1 VLTPP
6 YTHLLALLAIR
17 LERHIGPRVT
27 MSYENK
33 DRDLDTPMEWGRDNE
48 LDRNTS
54 KSRDPGPATM
64 WAGAGEVG
72 SENVDQVILEPKRLS
87 MIRVVALTVIMILT
101 YFLGVSAFTRASDKL
116 MKRRYR
122 HKQSLSMFPGCLKI
136 LISPNFKPNG
146 WSRHIRW
153 LTPVVYCFQVV

>member
-6 YTHLLALLAIR
+6 YTHLLVIIVIR
-17 LERHIGPRVT
+17 LERHGPRVA

-48 LDRNTS
+48 LDRDTS
-54 KSRDPGPATM
+54 KSRDVGPAAM

-72 SENVDQVILEPKRLS
+72 SESVDQVILEPKRLS

-101 YFLGVSAFTRASDKL
+101 YFLGVSPLSLAFCAR
-116 MKRRYR
+116 
-122 HKQSLSMFPGCLKI
+122 
-136 LISPNFKPNG
+136 
-146 WSRHIRW
+146 
-153 LTPVVYCFQVV
+153 

>member
-6 YTHLLALLAIR
+6 YTHLQALLAIR

-27 MSYENK
+27 MNYENK
-33 DRDLDTPMEWGRDNE
+33 DRDLDTPMEWGREND
-48 LDRNTS
+48 LDRDTS
-54 KSRDPGPATM
+54 KSRDVGPATM

-72 SENVDQVILEPKRLS
+72 SDSVDQVILEPKRLS

-122 HKQSLSMFPGCLKI
+122 LRPSL
-136 LISPNFKPNG
+136 
-146 WSRHIRW
+146 
-153 LTPVVYCFQVV
+153 

>member
-1 VLTPP
+1 VLTLA
-6 YTHLLALLAIR
+6 YTHLLVLLAIR

-48 LDRNTS
+48 LDRDTS
-54 KSRDPGPATM
+54 KSRDVGTATM

-72 SENVDQVILEPKRLS
+72 AENVDQVILEPKRLS

-122 HKQSLSMFPGCLKI
+122 LRPSL
-136 LISPNFKPNG
+136 
-146 WSRHIRW
+146 
-153 LTPVVYCFQVV
+153 